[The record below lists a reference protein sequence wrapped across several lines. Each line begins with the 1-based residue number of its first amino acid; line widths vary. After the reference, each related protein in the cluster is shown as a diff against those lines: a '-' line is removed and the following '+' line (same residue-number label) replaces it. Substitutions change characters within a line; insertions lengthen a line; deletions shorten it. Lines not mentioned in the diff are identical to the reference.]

1 MGDTEKDS
9 GKKSPGNKLDK
20 EGKEKKDSK
29 GSKGSKQEKPKGPKP
44 LKVKKQEHK
53 VWDVPSYLVT
63 SSPHVH
69 NMDSVKKVMWTV
81 FIALVPATLW
91 GIFHFAFDF
100 NIEYLAGSFQYDY
113 KDIDNSWLG
122 HLFTSSPFL
131 NVVVSIIACMATEV
145 MVNVSRKQKI
155 SIMDGSA
162 ALTGILLGMILP
174 PEAPLFIP
182 IISSIFTISVVKHLF
197 GGLGGNFLNPAL
209 AGRVFAM
216 VAWPGIMYNQ
226 DNYLISITDTKTGA
240 TALELM
246 KKYIASD
253 PNVAGGNTDPHAV
266 YSWSDQLI
274 GNIGGSIGE
283 VSGILLLIG
292 AIYLFIKK
300 YITWEI
306 PVIYIATVFIFSFI
320 IGGKGLEANSRTH
333 FDLSYALYQV
343 LSGGLILGAL
353 YMATDM
359 VTCPLT
365 SRGQLIFGVSLGLLT
380 VFIRVYGGYPE
391 GVAFSILILN
401 LFTPLIDRVTMPR
414 IFGHRSKKGTA

>member
-1 MGDTEKDS
+1 MGDIEKES
-9 GKKSPGNKLDK
+9 GEKSPEDRSD
-20 EGKEKKDSK
+20 KKDSK
-29 GSKGSKQEKPKGPKP
+29 KGKNEKPKGPKP
-44 LKVKKQEHK
+44 LKVKKQEYK
-53 VWDVPSYLVT
+53 VWDTPSLLVT
-63 SSPHVH
+63 SSPHVL
-69 NMDSVKKVMWTV
+69 NTDSVEKVMWSV
-81 FIALVPATLW
+81 FLVLVPAALW

-100 NIEYLAGSFQYDY
+100 NIDYLSGSLQINY
-113 KDIDNSWLG
+113 KDINDSWLG
-122 HLFTSSPFL
+122 HLFTSAPFL
-131 NVVVSIIACMATEV
+131 NIVVSIIACMATEA
-145 MVNVSRKQKI
+145 MVNVFRKQKL
-155 SIMDGSA
+155 SMMDGSA
-162 ALTGILLGMILP
+162 AVTGILLGMTLP
-174 PEAPLFIP
+174 PEVPLFIP
-182 IISSIFTISVVKHLF
+182 IISSIFTISIVKHLF

-216 VAWPGIMYNQ
+216 VAWPGIMYTQ
-226 DNYLISITDTKTGA
+226 DYYLTSPADTKTGA
-240 TALELM
+240 TALEFM

-253 PNVAGGNTDPHAV
+253 PGAAGGNVDPHVV
-266 YSWSDQLI
+266 YSWYDQLI

-283 VSGILLLIG
+283 VSAILLLLG

-306 PVIYIATVFIFSFI
+306 PVIYIATVFIFTFI
-320 IGGKGLEANSRTH
+320 IGGKETY
-333 FDLSYALYQV
+333 FDLSYALYHV

-365 SRGQLIFGVSLGLLT
+365 SRGQLVFGASLGLLT

-414 IFGHRSKKGTA
+414 IFGHKAKKGTS

>member
-1 MGDTEKDS
+1 M
-9 GKKSPGNKLDK
+9 DK

-29 GSKGSKQEKPKGPKP
+29 DSKGSKKEKPKGPKP
-44 LKVKKQEHK
+44 LKVKKQEYK
-53 VWDVPSYLVT
+53 VWDVPSLSVT

-100 NIEYLAGSFQYDY
+100 NIEYLSGAFQYDY
-113 KDIDNSWLG
+113 KKINDSGLG

-131 NVVVSIIACMATEV
+131 NVVVSIIACMATEA
-145 MVNVSRKQKI
+145 MVNTFRKQKI

-162 ALTGILLGMILP
+162 AVTGILLGMTLP

-216 VAWPGIMYNQ
+216 VAWPGIMYTQ
-226 DNYLISITDTKTGA
+226 DNYLTSVADTKTGA
-240 TALELM
+240 TALEFM

-253 PNVAGGNTDPHAV
+253 PNVAGGNADPHTV
-266 YSWSDQLI
+266 YSWYDQLI

-283 VSGILLLIG
+283 VSAILLLIG
-292 AIYLFIKK
+292 AIYLFVKK
-300 YITWEI
+300 YITW
-306 PVIYIATVFIFSFI
+306 
-320 IGGKGLEANSRTH
+320 
-333 FDLSYALYQV
+333 
-343 LSGGLILGAL
+343 
-353 YMATDM
+353 
-359 VTCPLT
+359 
-365 SRGQLIFGVSLGLLT
+365 
-380 VFIRVYGGYPE
+380 
-391 GVAFSILILN
+391 
-401 LFTPLIDRVTMPR
+401 
-414 IFGHRSKKGTA
+414 

>member
-1 MGDTEKDS
+1 MGDIENE
-9 GKKSPGNKLDK
+9 GGEKSPEDRPA
-20 EGKEKKDSK
+20 KEKKDNKKSK
-29 GSKGSKQEKPKGPKP
+29 SDKPKGPKP
-44 LKVKKQEHK
+44 LKVKKQEYK
-53 VWDVPSYLVT
+53 VWDNPSLMVT
-63 SSPHVH
+63 SSPHVL
-69 NMDSVKKVMWTV
+69 NKDSVEKVMWSV
-81 FIALVPATLW
+81 FLVLVPAALW

-100 NIEYLAGSFQYDY
+100 NIEYLSGSFQYDY
-113 KDIDNSWLG
+113 KDIKDSWLTY
-122 HLFTSSPFL
+122 LFTSLPFL
-131 NVVVSIIACMATEV
+131 NVVVAIISCMATEA

-162 ALTGILLGMILP
+162 AVTGILLGMTLP

-182 IISSIFTISVVKHLF
+182 IISSIFAISVVKHLF

-216 VAWPGIMYNQ
+216 VAWPGIMYTQ
-226 DNYLISITDTKTGA
+226 DNYLTSAADTKTGA
-240 TALELM
+240 TALEFM
-246 KKYIASD
+246 KKYIVTD
-253 PNVAGGNTDPHAV
+253 PNVTVGNTDPHAV

-283 VSGILLLIG
+283 VSGLLLLIG

-320 IGGKGLEANSRTH
+320 IGGKGSEANSRTH

-414 IFGHRSKKGTA
+414 IFGHKAKKGTA